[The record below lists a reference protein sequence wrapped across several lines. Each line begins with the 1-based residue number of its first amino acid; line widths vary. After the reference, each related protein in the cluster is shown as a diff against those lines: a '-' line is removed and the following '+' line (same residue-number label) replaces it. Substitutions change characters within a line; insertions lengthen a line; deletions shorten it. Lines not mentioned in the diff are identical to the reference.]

1 MGGIESLDERIASA
15 VENLSPKQRRLARFV
30 LDNKYFMS
38 FAPASQAAEKTN
50 TSAATVVRFAQA
62 LGYEGFSE
70 MQNALRA
77 EIPSDLTAVE
87 RMQARLGRLP
97 SDAENPHQMFAMDIH
112 NIQKTASSLSREK
125 LRQAA
130 GEILEAKNIYIVGSG
145 LSAGSAQFLAHS
157 LRVIG
162 YDARPVLDGGLPM
175 AIDLAQLKP
184 GSLLIAI
191 ALWRYVRSTVKAAS
205 IAQQAGIPVIAIT
218 DSIVSPLADKADHV
232 FEIAAESTGHS
243 LSPTAVISFINV
255 LVATLSYMAPE
266 KALDSLRRIDA
277 AYHDNDLLLMK

>member
-1 MGGIESLDERIASA
+1 MVGNESLEERISSA
-15 VENLSPKQRRLARFV
+15 VDNLSPKQMRLARFI
-30 LDNKYFMS
+30 LDNKYYMS
-38 FAPASQAAEKTN
+38 FAPASQAAAQTD

-70 MQNALRA
+70 MQDALRA
-77 EIPSDLTAVE
+77 ELPSYMTAVE

-97 SDAENPHQMFAMDIH
+97 SRDENPHEMFATDIR
-112 NIQKTASSLSREK
+112 NIQRTASGLSREK

-130 GEILEAKNIYIVGSG
+130 EEILKADDIYIVGSG

-175 AIDLAQLKP
+175 AIDLVHLKP

-205 IAQQAGIPVIAIT
+205 VAQQAGVPVIAIT
-218 DSIVSPLADKADHV
+218 DSIVSPLSDKANYV
-232 FEIAAESTGHS
+232 FEISAESTGHS

-255 LVATLSYMAPE
+255 LVAMLSYMAPE
-266 KALDSLRRIDA
+266 KALEALRRVDA
-277 AYHDNDLLLMK
+277 AYYDNDLLLMK

>member
-1 MGGIESLDERIASA
+1 MGGIESLNERIASA

-97 SDAENPHQMFAMDIH
+97 SDAENTHQMFAMDIH